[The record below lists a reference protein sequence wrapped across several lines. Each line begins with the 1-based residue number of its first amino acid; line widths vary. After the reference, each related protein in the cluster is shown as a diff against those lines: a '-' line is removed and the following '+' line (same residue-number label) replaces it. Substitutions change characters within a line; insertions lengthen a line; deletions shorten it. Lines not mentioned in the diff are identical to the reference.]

1 MRTDME
7 RKLYQYGKESRRMT
21 APGQNAEM
29 LRLMEHAKK
38 YESYNGMSCFVLT
51 NIGMTGKCCILWQ
64 ALWLGV
70 FLLAEMSGQITRSGF
85 EVLLSI
91 LPPLL
96 VVLTA
101 DNISRIYNRSMLE
114 IECTTK
120 YSVTQIVMLR
130 MSILTFS
137 NYVIV
142 LAGILIIHSGV
153 NAQLTELLLYGFTP
167 MILSE
172 AILLELM
179 RFIKGE
185 ELKTAGFVLYA
196 VIVGASIIMKRQI
209 WNAYITEDI
218 RIWLLIL
225 MCGIVW
231 TVVGFIRLGKDL
243 SNYGIGHKAYYKEL

>member
-1 MRTDME
+1 MGTDLK

-21 APGQNAEM
+21 APGQNTNM

-38 YESYNGMSCFVLT
+38 YESHNGVFDFVLT
-51 NIGMTGKCCILWQ
+51 NIGMTGKCCIVWQ
-64 ALWLGV
+64 ALWLGA
-70 FLLAEMSGQITRSGF
+70 FLLAETSGQITRFGF

-120 YSVTQIVMLR
+120 YSVIQIVMLR

-137 NYVIV
+137 NYFVV
-142 LAGILIIHSGV
+142 FTGILIIHSGV

-179 RFIKGE
+179 RLIKGE

-196 VIVGASIIMKRQI
+196 VIAGASFVMKRQI
-209 WNAYITEDI
+209 WNVYFTEGI
-218 RIWLLIL
+218 RIWMLIL
-225 MCGIVW
+225 VCGIVW

-243 SNYGIGHKAYYKEL
+243 SNYGIGYKAYYKEL